1 MNLFSPAIAVFH
13 AYTEIKVIGCLPI
26 QLTEWRAISR
36 NDKRKCIFSWNDQL
50 SCNSCFQN
58 SSDGKTCRPIGMTN
72 GYD

>member
-36 NDKRKCIFSWNDQL
+36 NDQL
-50 SCNSCFQN
+50 SCNSCFQH